1 MRLSGN
7 TIFITGA
14 TSGIGR
20 SMAEEFHRRGN
31 LVLISGRRR
40 EILDE
45 MLSANPGMRAFE
57 LDVSD
62 SDSVHAVARI
72 IQTEF
77 PELNI
82 LVNNAGIMRPED
94 YTDDPVDTSIAQ
106 ATLSTNI
113 SGVIQLTAL
122 LLPIL
127 RKQASATLITT
138 TSGLAFLPMAAYPTY
153 CATKAFLHSWL
164 TSLRHQLR
172 KSSVE
177 VLELVPPYVQTELTG
192 PTQARDPKAM
202 PLEGFVD
209 EVFRLLSEAK
219 SNYGEILVERVK
231 PLRWAERDGNFDALF
246 AALNP

>member
-1 MRLSGN
+1 MKLSGN

-40 EILDE
+40 ELLDE
-45 MLSANPGMRAFE
+45 MLESSSGMRAFE

-62 SDSVHAVARI
+62 SNSVHSIART
-72 IQTEF
+72 IQSEF
-77 PELNI
+77 PQLNI
-82 LVNNAGIMRPED
+82 LVNNAGIMQPED

-113 SGVIQLTAL
+113 SGVIQLTGL
-122 LLPIL
+122 LLPLL

-192 PTQARDPKAM
+192 PTQAADPQRNAAG
-202 PLEGFVD
+202 GFC
-209 EVFRLLSEAK
+209 R
-219 SNYGEILVERVK
+219 
-231 PLRWAERDGNFDALF
+231 
-246 AALNP
+246 